1 MIIKMNNKSEN
12 FYSIMGSFFGSRI
25 VQNATNDR
33 IFDDNNKEWYIYFN
47 VNTPI
52 AFLSI
57 SSDNIIKNVYSS
69 KDEALALLL
78 NYVKKEIKIKE
89 SIVTKAYLDIYNQC
103 NFVTLDSNYKN
114 FVKIRSDVN
123 E

>member
-1 MIIKMNNKSEN
+1 MILKMNNKSKD

-25 VQNATNDR
+25 VQNVTNDR

-47 VNTPI
+47 NDTPI
-52 AFLSI
+52 AFAST
-57 SSDNIIKNVYSS
+57 SSNVIKNIYSS
-69 KDEALALLL
+69 KDDSLIELL
-78 NYVKKEIKIKE
+78 NYIKKEMKIND
-89 SIVTKAYLDIYNQC
+89 SIVTKAYLDIYNEC
-103 NFVTLDSNYKN
+103 NFVISDSNYKN

>member
-1 MIIKMNNKSEN
+1 MIQKINNKSEN

-33 IFDDNNKEWYIYFN
+33 IYDDNNKEWYIYFN
-47 VNTPI
+47 NDTPI
-52 AFLSI
+52 AFVSI
-57 SSDNIIKNVYSS
+57 SKNVIKNIYSS
-69 KDEALALLL
+69 KDDALVELL
-78 NYVKKEIKIKE
+78 NYVKKEIKIKD
-89 SIVTKAYLDIYNQC
+89 SVVTKAYLDIYNQC
-103 NFVTLDSNYKN
+103 NFIIVDSDYKN

>member
-1 MIIKMNNKSEN
+1 MNNKSEN

-33 IFDDNNKEWYIYFN
+33 IYDDNNKEWYIYFN
-47 VNTPI
+47 DNTPTCFVSI
-52 AFLSI
+52 A
-57 SSDNIIKNVYSS
+57 SDVIKNIYSS
-69 KDEALALLL
+69 KDEALVELL
-78 NYVKKEIKIKE
+78 NYIKKEIEIKD
-89 SIVTKAYLDIYNQC
+89 SVVTKAYLDIYNQC
-103 NFVTLDSNYKN
+103 HFVISDSNYKN